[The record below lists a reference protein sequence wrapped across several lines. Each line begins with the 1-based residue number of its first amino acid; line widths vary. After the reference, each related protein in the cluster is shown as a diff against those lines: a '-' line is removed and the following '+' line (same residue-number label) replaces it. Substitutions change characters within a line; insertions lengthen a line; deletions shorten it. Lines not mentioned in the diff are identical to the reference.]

1 MSKKSRKKRK
11 KRKKSDEPPAAP
23 RPEPGPSAS
32 KTVAAMVKDG
42 DLYADPKTKI
52 DPVIYDLEGNQI
64 QRGVTNPDVIG
75 PDDRPEFSYR
85 PDTAYPKLPA
95 QVKKA
100 EHQYILP
107 LAKFLA
113 DSIGITVIDDH
124 AYDRVLKALQSRS
137 LFVVLNLYKA
147 QVRDGVATWFGLV
160 LMCRRHP
167 VVMVRFQEKLS
178 TEQVG
183 IPSLRCW
190 SSKEQKYYVFGDRE
204 GRRFLP
210 REEVSA
216 IILNYLR
223 QEGILPDI

>member
-11 KRKKSDEPPAAP
+11 RRKKSDEAPQAA
-23 RPEPGPSAS
+23 RPESGPSAS

-64 QRGVTNPDVIG
+64 QRGVTDPNVIG

-85 PDTAYPKLPA
+85 PDSAYPKLP
-95 QVKKA
+95 QEVKKA

-107 LAKFLA
+107 MAKFLA

-124 AYDRVLKALQSRS
+124 AYNRVLKALQSRS

-167 VVMVRFQEKLS
+167 VVMVRFHEKLS

-183 IPSLRCW
+183 IPSLRVW
-190 SSKEQKYYVFGDRE
+190 SSKEQKYFIYGDRE
-204 GRRFLP
+204 GRKFTSR
-210 REEVSA
+210 EVSSS

-223 QEGILPDI
+223 EEGILPNI